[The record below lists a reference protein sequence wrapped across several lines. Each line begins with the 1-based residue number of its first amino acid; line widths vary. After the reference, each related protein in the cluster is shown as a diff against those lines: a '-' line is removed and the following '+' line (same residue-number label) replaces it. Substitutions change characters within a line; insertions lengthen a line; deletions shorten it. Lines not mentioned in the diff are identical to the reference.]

1 MGDDLAKRMLS
12 LAREDEFAARAL
24 LPLDGVANSIV
35 GFHCHQAVE
44 KALKSALASRE
55 VKFSNTHDLAGL
67 AELCQR
73 SGLDL
78 PEGLQGIQ
86 HLAPYGFRCV
96 MPPLRVTR
104 STASRPCAG
113 PGRPSSGPPGLSA
126 RATREICGLH
136 AHRTIAPIAS
146 RASVVAI

>member
-12 LAREDEFAARAL
+12 LAREDEVAARAL

-35 GFHCHQAVE
+35 GFHCQQAVE

-55 VKFSNTHDLAGL
+55 VKFPNTHDLAGL

-86 HLAPYGFRCV
+86 HLAPYGVQMRYASA
-96 MPPLRVTR
+96 PGDPLDREQAVRWAGAAVEWAAGVER
-104 STASRPCAG
+104 SRDARDLWPSRTPHD
-113 PGRPSSGPPGLSA
+113 
-126 RATREICGLH
+126 RADR
-136 AHRTIAPIAS
+136 
-146 RASVVAI
+146 